1 MLRLG
6 IIGTNWI
13 TKQFIDAAQGTGR
26 FELTAVYSRR
36 LAKAQEFAAQYEQEV
51 GLFDDLHAFFSSPDF
66 DVVYIASPNSL
77 HAQQTLAAV
86 NAGKH
91 VIVEKPMVAN
101 VADFDALDAAM
112 AAHPDVFVFEAARH
126 IYEDNFHRVRQ
137 FVDSHEVTGATLV
150 YMKYSS
156 RYDAYLAGKE
166 PNVFTTKFAGGAM
179 MDLGVYLVYAAIG
192 WFGVP
197 THATYLPTMLQSGVD
212 GTGVMHLSYPDF
224 DVNMICGKT
233 TQSYL
238 PSEIY
243 FGKDTL
249 RLDAPESITQM
260 DFTTP
265 EGTAQLAGPQEDNP
279 MAPEAAFFG
288 DTITSGDHA
297 AAARQLQLARQV
309 HQVMTDMRLAAGVK
323 FPGDK
328 Q

>member
-26 FELTAVYSRR
+26 FELTAVYSRH
-36 LAKAQEFAAQYEQEV
+36 LDKAQDFATNYDDEV
-51 GLFDDLHAFFSSPDF
+51 ALFDDLTAFLNSSYF

-77 HAQQTLAAV
+77 HAAQTLAAV

-101 VADFDALDAAM
+101 VADFAALDAAM

-126 IYEDNFHRVRQ
+126 VYEENFHRVRDFIADHQ
-137 FVDSHEVTGATLV
+137 VTGATLV

-156 RYDAYLAGKE
+156 RYDAYLAGRE

-197 THATYLPTMLQSGVD
+197 QHATYQPTMLQSGVD
-212 GTGVMHLSYPDF
+212 GTGVMHFSYGDF

-265 EGTAQLAGPQEDNP
+265 DGTQQLAGPQEDNP

-288 DTITSGDHA
+288 DTIEGGDHEA
-297 AAARQLQLARQV
+297 CVRQLQLSRQV
-309 HQVMTDMRLAAGVK
+309 HQVITNMRVAAGIK
-323 FPGDK
+323 FPGDER
-328 Q
+328 